1 MTKTELEQV
10 RKLHEELEN
19 MKNRYEASQR
29 MLEPK
34 FKPDNNFKISY
45 NNSNNN
51 NYHEVYLTQRG
62 REAVA
67 DTIIMLVANI
77 IEKEYKEAQKEF
89 NEFTGTKGNRSNEKE

>member
-19 MKNRYEASQR
+19 MRKRYETSQK

-34 FKPDNNFKISY
+34 FKPGHNFKISY
-45 NNSNNN
+45 NNSNKD
-51 NYHEVYLTQRG
+51 YHEVYLTQRG

-77 IEKEYKEAQKEF
+77 IEKEYKEVQKEF
-89 NEFTGTKGNRSNEKE
+89 NEFTGSKGNRSNEKE